1 MFDAE
6 TIAMKPQ
13 IDPIVTEALKEL
25 SPSVRHIRY
34 EIRPDGSGDLALF
47 FRVVLS
53 DKASRTRASRLS
65 VMGRVRDQICRRV
78 FVPDLGLFPVFLF
91 RSESEQAKMK
101 DPAWAIN

>member
-6 TIAMKPQ
+6 TISMKPQ

-25 SPSVRHIRY
+25 SPWVRHIRY
-34 EIRPDGSGDLALF
+34 EVRPDGAGDLALL

-53 DKASRTRASRLS
+53 DKASRSKASRLS
-65 VMGRVRDQICRRV
+65 VMGRVRDQIRRRV
-78 FVPDLGLFPVFLF
+78 FVPDLGLSPVFLF

-101 DPAWAIN
+101 DPAWTVN